1 LRTTLARRCAAEAGG
16 TAFLVATVIGSGLM
30 AARLTDDVALRL
42 LVNALA
48 TGAML
53 AVLIALL
60 APISGAQFN
69 PVVSLVGALRGTLS
83 RRELAAYVAAQTAG
97 GVAGTLLAHAMFG
110 RPLLQLGTTLRTGP
124 DQWLAETVATFGLVA
139 IVLLARRPHALPLL
153 IGGYIGAAY
162 FFTASTSFA
171 NPAVTVARLLTDSFA
186 GIRPL
191 DAPGFILAQLAGA
204 LLALVACRWLVPAR
218 AAD

>member
-1 LRTTLARRCAAEAGG
+1 
-16 TAFLVATVIGSGLM
+16 M
-30 AARLTDDVALRL
+30 
-42 LVNALA
+42 
-48 TGAML
+48 
-53 AVLIALL
+53 
-60 APISGAQFN
+60 
-69 PVVSLVGALRGTLS
+69 
-83 RRELAAYVAAQTAG
+83 
-97 GVAGTLLAHAMFG
+97 LAHAMFG

-204 LLALVACRWLVPAR
+204 LLALVACRWLVPAGPPTEER
-218 AAD
+218 QNKRGAPRGDAPLLSAARGLCQTLVKHTLPVPALMMPSLDAAALLRSITRPPW